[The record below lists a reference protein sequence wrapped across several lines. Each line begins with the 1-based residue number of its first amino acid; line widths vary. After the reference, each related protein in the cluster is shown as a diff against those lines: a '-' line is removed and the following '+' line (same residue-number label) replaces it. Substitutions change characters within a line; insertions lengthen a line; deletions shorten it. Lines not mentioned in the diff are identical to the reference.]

1 MKKVLVLIITH
12 TIFTMVGFFAGI
24 YLLPVLTATPSPT
37 EIVFASAKAQSE
49 YEGYFVKE
57 LEGSDFLHWGE
68 GKVLVGAKQIAFE
81 GKLAPGPDYKLYL
94 SPSFVE
100 TEAQF
105 LQKKAEMVQIA
116 DIKAFEGFVISV
128 PNKIDISQYSTVV
141 IWCET
146 FSQFITAASYK

>member
-1 MKKVLVLIITH
+1 MKKVLVLLITH
-12 TIFTMVGFFAGI
+12 TIFAIVGFSAGI
-24 YLLPVLTATPSPT
+24 YLLPVLTATPGPS
-37 EIVFASAKAQSE
+37 ESVVASAKAQSR

-94 SPSFVE
+94 SPNFVE

-105 LQKKAEMVQIA
+105 LQQKASMVQVA
-116 DIKAFEGFVISV
+116 DIKAFEGFVVSV
-128 PNKIDISQYSTVV
+128 PNTIDISQYSTVV
-141 IWCET
+141 IWCES
-146 FSQFITAASYK
+146 FSEFITAATYQ